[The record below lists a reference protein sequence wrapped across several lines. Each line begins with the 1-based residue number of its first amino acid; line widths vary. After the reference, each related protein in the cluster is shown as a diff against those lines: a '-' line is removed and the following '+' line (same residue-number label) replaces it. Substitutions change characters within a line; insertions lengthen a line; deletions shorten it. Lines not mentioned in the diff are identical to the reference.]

1 MACSMATPRTGRLR
15 GRPAGKRGK
24 DFFEDLQRYPRAL
37 ADAFQGCGLSERAAI
52 DLANGWSRGR
62 ECRPDKM
69 PRNIRQAPA
78 DNILIGH
85 ELPQTLSFKGANA
98 TLRQF
103 GLRFGNLPDPPGTNR
118 ITPFVWRRNMAKAF
132 GIAFAPN
139 KEAGPHSLEAA
150 ILDLADAVDEN
161 EFAKCVIIP
170 MLRQK
175 F

>member
-1 MACSMATPRTGRLR
+1 MSTPRTGRPR
-15 GRPAGKRGK
+15 GRPPGKRGK

-37 ADAFQGCGLSERAAI
+37 ADAFLGLGLSERAAI
-52 DLANGWSRGR
+52 DLANGCFRGR
-62 ECRPDKM
+62 ECQPDKI

-78 DNILIGH
+78 DNILIGF

-103 GLRFGNLPDPPGTNR
+103 GLRFGNEPDPPGTNR
-118 ITPFVWRRNMAKAF
+118 ITPFVWRRKMAMAF
-132 GIAFAPN
+132 GIALAPN
-139 KEAGPHSLEAA
+139 EDAGLHGLEAE
-150 ILDLADAVDEN
+150 ILDVAGAVN
-161 EFAKCVIIP
+161 EHDFAKCVIIP